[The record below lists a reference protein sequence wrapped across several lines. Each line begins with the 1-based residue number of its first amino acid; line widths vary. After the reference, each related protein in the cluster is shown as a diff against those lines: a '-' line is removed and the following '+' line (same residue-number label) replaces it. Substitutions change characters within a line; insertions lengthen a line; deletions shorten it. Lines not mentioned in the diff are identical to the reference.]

1 MNKHLIDVRD
11 RTPLP
16 PEYLEYLKTTFPV
29 WMSYFPGGTRYNKN
43 LPLAESVQICLEQC
57 RVLLAEADKQGLT
70 LAGGIRTHDEEHT
83 PLSLLGLCA
92 YSVNLRK
99 IRSSWKK
106 LCAFYNVP
114 CDNDL
119 WRIPVTDDA
128 VHKAEWENFRIALE
142 EYAFKA
148 N

>member
-1 MNKHLIDVRD
+1 MKHYLIDSKD
-11 RTPLP
+11 HTQLN
-16 PEYLEYLKTTFPV
+16 PEHLEYLTTTFPV
-29 WMSYFPGGTRYNKN
+29 WMSYFPGGTRYDKN
-43 LPLAESVQICLEQC
+43 LPLSDSVLVCLGQCSQI
-57 RVLLAEADKQGLT
+57 LAAANKLNLT
-70 LAGGIRTHDEEHT
+70 VAGGIRIYAEEHT

-106 LCAFYNVP
+106 LCAFYNIP